1 MWRMGLALTLTCM
14 VQVDLQAQVFRP
26 RSQSNYSADN
36 PRTQI
41 AAERSAGRNLQQ
53 SVIGKSQEQPNQSAA
68 VSADLL
74 QVYGQTS
81 TAKSEAELTSIA
93 RATAKVVGD
102 TKRSKNDREY
112 ASNLLAWSLNRRG
125 ELRSEQAAGL
135 VSSGQTERARELDSQ
150 AADDFATAV
159 EYSPSNWRHR
169 HNYAIALA
177 LSGDYSKAIQQLDQ
191 TIQLNP
197 QYANARFNR
206 GELYFETGKFK
217 AAEQDYTSAIQLSAD
232 SQYFNSRAHC
242 RFMLEDYDS
251 AIADYQ
257 QAVKLSNDNAIYQTD
272 LGDACQYVGKWEDA
286 AKAYRA
292 AVAAD
297 NTYSRAYQN
306 AAWLM
311 ATCPEERL
319 RNQELALSAAKKAL
333 ELVGSR
339 TPETV
344 ETMAAAT
351 AAQGKHREAVKLQ
364 EEAVQLAVKNKLDE
378 KQLTEFKQRLEI
390 YRAGQ
395 TYLQPPATKTSSTTR
410 TASR

>member
-1 MWRMGLALTLTCM
+1 MWRFGLAWTLACLA
-14 VQVDLQAQVFRP
+14 QVDLQAQTFRP
-26 RSQSNYSADN
+26 RGPSNYRAES
-36 PRTQI
+36 PRVENSSI
-41 AAERSAGRNLQQ
+41 AN
-53 SVIGKSQEQPNQSAA
+53 QEQPSKSAA

-74 QVYGQTS
+74 QIYSQTGA
-81 TAKSEAELTSIA
+81 AKSEAELTSIA
-93 RATAKVVGD
+93 RATAKVLGD
-102 TKRSKNDREY
+102 TKRTKADREY
-112 ASNLLAWSLNRRG
+112 ASSLLAWALNRRG

-135 VSSGQTERARELDSQ
+135 VNGGQAERAAELDSQ

-177 LSGDYSKAIQQLDQ
+177 LRGNYPKAIQQLEQ
-191 TIQLNP
+191 TIKLNP

-206 GELYFETGKFK
+206 GELHFEMGNFK
-217 AAEQDYTSAIQLSAD
+217 AAEQDYTQAIELTSD

-242 RFMLEDYDS
+242 RFMLENYDS
-251 AIADYQ
+251 ALADYQ
-257 QAVKLSNDNAIYQTD
+257 QAVKLSADNATYQTD
-272 LGDACQYVGKWEDA
+272 LGDAYQYVGKWEEA

-292 AVAAD
+292 AVASD

-311 ATCPEERL
+311 ATCPDERV

-333 ELVGSR
+333 ELAGGR
-339 TPETV
+339 TPEAV

-351 AAQGKHREAVKLQ
+351 AAVGKHTEAVKLQ
-364 EEAVQLAVKNKLDE
+364 EEAVQLAVKNKADE

-390 YRAGQ
+390 YRTGQ
-395 TYLQPPATKTSSTTR
+395 AYIQPQPAETATAPTR